1 VTQEALVQPDRKLQP
16 LSYHSNLVSYLKSD
30 ERDVWAWSL
39 SADVRKLQADE
50 MRDAMLRQTY
60 RLEPEAHPDAYAACK
75 TAMDHLGIDAP
86 ATLYQA
92 ADGMMNAALCFIP
105 GEVHLIFYGPV
116 LEKLNLEELLAL
128 MGHEL
133 AHYVLWTADDGA
145 YYNASRILDHALSYR
160 DASPSHQETAR
171 LFSLHTELFAD
182 RGAALVTNGTSAAIS
197 VLVKIMTGL
206 ASIDPASYL
215 RQAEELDTKSD
226 TSDGHSHPETFVR
239 VRALDQWW
247 RKDAGLDDWIEKR
260 ICGPISIEALD
271 LLRQQEL
278 GRLTR
283 SFLAKLVAD
292 MGIQSAEVLTQ
303 VRRFFPNFQEG
314 EDALDLQSISGE
326 RIDDATRGYFIS
338 LMFDCAMA
346 DADARDEIMLTCAKA
361 AKSIGA
367 DELFVAALK
376 RDLKWTKAA
385 ADKLLTKA
393 AKAA

>member
-1 VTQEALVQPDRKLQP
+1 VTEEALAQPERRLLP
-16 LSYHSNLVSYLKSD
+16 LSYHSNLVTYLKSD
-30 ERDVWAWSL
+30 ERAVWEWSL

-60 RLEPEAHPDAYAACK
+60 RLEPDAHPDAYAACK
-75 TAMDHLGIDAP
+75 VAMDRLGIDAP

-105 GEVHLIFYGPV
+105 GEIHLIFYGPI
-116 LEKLNLEELLAL
+116 LEKLNPDELLAL

-182 RGAALVTNGTSAAIS
+182 RGAALVTGGTASAIS

-206 ASIDPASYL
+206 ASVDPASYL
-215 RQAEELDTKSD
+215 RQAEELDAKSD
-226 TSDGHSHPETFVR
+226 TSDGQSHPETFMR
-239 VRALDQWW
+239 ARALDQWW
-247 RKDAGLDDWIEKR
+247 RKAEDLDEWIEKR
-260 ICGPISIEALD
+260 ICGPVSIESLD

-283 SFLAKLVAD
+283 SFLARLVTD
-292 MGIQSAEVLTQ
+292 MGIQSEEVLTQ
-303 VRRFFPNFQEG
+303 VRRFFPSFHEG
-314 EDALDLQSISGE
+314 EEALDLQSISGD

-346 DADARDEIMLTCAKA
+346 DPDARDEIMLTCAKA

-367 DELFVAALK
+367 DDMFIAALK
-376 RDLKWTKAA
+376 RDLKWSKAA
-385 ADKLLTKA
+385 ADKLLSQA

>member
-1 VTQEALVQPDRKLQP
+1 VTQEARVQPERKLQP

-30 ERDVWAWSL
+30 ERDVWEWSL

>member
-1 VTQEALVQPDRKLQP
+1 VTQEARVQPERKLQP

-30 ERDVWAWSL
+30 ERDVWEWSL

-292 MGIQSAEVLTQ
+292 MGIQSDEVLTQ